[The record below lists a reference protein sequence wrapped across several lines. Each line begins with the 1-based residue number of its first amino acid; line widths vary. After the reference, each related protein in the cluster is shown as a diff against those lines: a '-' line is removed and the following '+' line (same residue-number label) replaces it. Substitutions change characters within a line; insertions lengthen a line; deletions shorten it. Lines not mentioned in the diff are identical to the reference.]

1 MNPARGVAL
10 KLISAALFAVMSALI
25 RYLGARYPIGQV
37 VFFRSLFA
45 IIPVA
50 VVYAWRGELAAIVRT
65 ERPLGQAG
73 RGALS
78 IAGMFFNFGATARLP
93 LVESNAI
100 AFSSPLF
107 TVALA
112 ALILRERVRIYRW
125 SAVVVGFVG
134 VLVVLSPHLSGEEL
148 AAAVGGAASL
158 IGVVYAICGSLTN
171 AGTAIQTRRLAQ
183 SESTSSIVFYFS
195 LSCTLAGLVTLPFG
209 WVTPSGGE
217 MIALISIG
225 MLGGT
230 GHIVLTESYRH
241 ASASLVAPFDYS
253 SMIWALVLGYAMF
266 GETPTAEIVLGSA
279 IIAASGLFVIWR
291 ERQLATTRRRDGP
304 ATATAGAATTLRTP

>member
-1 MNPARGVAL
+1 MNPAKGIAF
-10 KLISAALFAVMSALI
+10 KLVSAALFAVMSALI
-25 RYLGARYPIGQV
+25 RYLGARYPVGQV
-37 VFFRSLFA
+37 VFYRSLFA
-45 IIPVA
+45 IIPVVA
-50 VVYAWRGELAAIVRT
+50 VYAWRGELATVVRT

-73 RGALS
+73 RGVLS

-112 ALILRERVRIYRW
+112 ALILSERVRIYRW
-125 SAVVVGFVG
+125 SAVAIGFVG

-148 AAAVGGAASL
+148 TAAIGGAASL
-158 IGVVYAICGSLTN
+158 TGVLYAICGSLTN

-195 LSCTLAGLVTLPFG
+195 LSCTLAGLATLPFG
-209 WVTPSGGE
+209 WVTPSTGE
-217 MIALISIG
+217 IVALISIG
-225 MLGGT
+225 VLGGT
-230 GHIVLTESYRH
+230 GHIFLTESYRY
-241 ASASLVAPFDYS
+241 ASASLVAPFDYT

-266 GETPTAEIVLGSA
+266 GETPTSEIVLGSA
-279 IIAASGLFVIWR
+279 IIAAAGLFVIWR
-291 ERQLATTRRRDGP
+291 ERQLAAMRRRGELAP
-304 ATATAGAATTLRTP
+304 AAGSAATTLRTP